1 MTVSSAHDPSATSTA
16 PGNVTPDQ
24 PTVVVV
30 DGDIDTTTVPALR
43 VRLAAALGRAS
54 EAGPRH
60 LVVDLSRV
68 AHCTT
73 AGLAL
78 LIDTQ
83 RRAHAFAGS
92 LTLAGPRPHLTRLM
106 RITGLDQRLTVRPTL
121 TTATRSA

>member
-1 MTVSSAHDPSATSTA
+1 MTVTSARDRSTTFTA
-16 PGNVTPDQ
+16 PDHVAPGQ

-30 DGDIDTTTVPALR
+30 DGDIDATTLPALR
-43 VRLAAALGRAS
+43 VRLATALGRA
-54 EAGPRH
+54 ADGVPRH

-73 AGLAL
+73 SGLAL

-92 LTLAGPRPHLTRLM
+92 LTLAGPRPQLTRLM
-106 RITGLDQRLTVRPTL
+106 RVTGLDQHLTVRPTS
-121 TTATRSA
+121 TTATGST